1 MWVDLLNILSRSG
14 LGSCLSPRD
23 MRDAANNSVMGLLF
37 LSGDPWEGSGGA
49 RAEEGAAGWKG
60 EGAARRLLWKPSFR
74 CRGAKEA
81 EPALSPPSI
90 PEGWPVTTLS
100 PHALCPSWWGRTLWS
115 PGHGAS
121 FLDSFVLQTSTAVLP
136 LHLFHP

>member
-49 RAEEGAAGWKG
+49 GAEEGG
-60 EGAARRLLWKPSFR
+60 RRME
-74 CRGAKEA
+74 RG
-81 EPALSPPSI
+81 
-90 PEGWPVTTLS
+90 G
-100 PHALCPSWWGRTLWS
+100 G
-115 PGHGAS
+115 
-121 FLDSFVLQTSTAVLP
+121 D
-136 LHLFHP
+136 